1 MIKIPKSLDELKNMI
16 TDHSILDTVKA
27 NAAKIMQSSATEH
40 LSEGSESLDQL
51 KALIQQQLVCV
62 KNLGQYIDGLN
73 SQLAQLQTKI
83 TQLESQTIPPTAAAP
98 AEKKDEPTSPTTTAK
113 DEK

>member
-40 LSEGSESLDQL
+40 LSSGAESLDQL
-51 KALIQQQLVCV
+51 KTLIQQQLACV

-83 TQLESQTIPPTAAAP
+83 TQLESQPAQPAATAP
-98 AEKKDEPTSPTTTAK
+98 AEKEVEPASSATAK